1 MGGDSTTRKI
11 VGEWDY
17 HDPAGQVVYTKLKYE
32 PKSFAW
38 KNKHGYGL
46 NGATRVPYNLPELLA
61 TDDRWVFL
69 CEGEKDCSTLAK
81 AGFVATTFGGSSD
94 LPA

>member
-61 TDDRWVFL
+61 TDNRWVFL
-69 CEGEKDCSTLAK
+69 CEGGKGLFNAC
-81 AGFVATTFGGSSD
+81 
-94 LPA
+94 